1 MTNLYDFTRADW
13 GARPAVYFT
22 PLDYGKVRDLI
33 VHYPGSPSPIG
44 TDPDTIARRL
54 RGWQDYDIDKRGWSD
69 LAYNVAVDQ
78 MGRVWEGRGYNRRD
92 GATSGRGGTSMSIL
106 AMVGNDE
113 APTDLMLSGILRV
126 ITEGKRRAP
135 NAAVGPHSRYVST
148 SCPGDALR
156 GWLQAGHPTPSGLPS
171 GVELAAPIPAPTL
184 DAPPFPLPR
193 GNYFGPRS
201 GPTRSVSGYYSH
213 REDLRTW
220 QQRMKDRGWRID
232 ADGLYGPETARVA
245 RGFQSEKGLT
255 ADGLIGPDTWDA
267 AWTSPLT

>member
-1 MTNLYDFTRADW
+1 MSLYDFTRSDW
-13 GARPAVYFT
+13 GARPASHVN
-22 PLDYGKVRDLI
+22 PLDYSQVRDLI
-33 VHYPGSPSPIG
+33 VHYPGTASPI
-44 TDPDTIARRL
+44 ARDDESIRRAL
-54 RGWQDYDIDKRGWSD
+54 RGWQDYHIDKKGWSD

-78 MGRVWEGRGYNRRD
+78 MGRVWEGRGYDRRD

-171 GVELAAPIPAPTL
+171 GVELAAPIPAPTMP
-184 DAPPFPLPR
+184 APPFPLPN
-193 GNYFGPRS
+193 GSYFGPRS
-201 GPTRSVSGYYSH
+201 GPAKSVSGYYSH
-213 REDLRTW
+213 REDLRVW
-220 QQRMKDRGWRID
+220 QQRMKDRGWRITP
-232 ADGLYGPETARVA
+232 DGLYGDETARVA
-245 RGFQSEKGLT
+245 KGFQADKGL
-255 ADGLIGPDTWDA
+255 AVDGLVGEVTWKA
-267 AWTSPLT
+267 AWESPVT

>member
-1 MTNLYDFTRADW
+1 
-13 GARPAVYFT
+13 
-22 PLDYGKVRDLI
+22 
-33 VHYPGSPSPIG
+33 
-44 TDPDTIARRL
+44 
-54 RGWQDYDIDKRGWSD
+54 
-69 LAYNVAVDQ
+69 

-171 GVELAAPIPAPTL
+171 RRRARRPHPGAHAART
-184 DAPPFPLPR
+184 PFPPPCR
-193 GNYFGPRS
+193 AATPTSARAIRS
-201 GPTRSVSGYYSH
+201 PTRSVSGYYSH